1 MSLETM
7 VEKAQTIAQRI
18 FDESGELLP
27 MWHMETAG
35 GENIILSTPL
45 GDADEKELLTQ
56 ALKVFFKQKNVV
68 RYVFMTEVWFKTMK
82 KDEPRFIG
90 EVRHQPDRKEAVM
103 LAGEDRD
110 TGASIMVQF
119 EIDRSSGKPVL
130 LSPSKFDGPSQ
141 GRFTNMFVYETQ
153 Q

>member
-1 MSLETM
+1 MSLEVM

-27 MWHMETAG
+27 MWHVETAA
-35 GENIILSTPL
+35 GENMILSTPL
-45 GDADEKELLTQ
+45 GNGDEKELLTQ
-56 ALKVFFKQKNVV
+56 ALKVFFKQNNVV
-68 RYVFMTEVWFKTMK
+68 RYVFMAEVWFKTMK
-82 KDEPRFIG
+82 IDEPRFTG
-90 EVRHQPDRKEAVM
+90 EVRLQTDRKEAVM
-103 LAGEDRD
+103 LTGEDRD

-130 LSPSKFDGPSQ
+130 LPPFKFDGPSQ
-141 GRFTNMFVYETQ
+141 GRFTNMFVHETQ